1 MAKLTQH
8 HQPDLY
14 QPTVRAI
21 LSHGLVEIALI
32 NLSSCWVNSMVW
44 SVLVLARPLNILN
57 GDDTANLYITM
68 KPIVIAPK
76 GTLITCW
83 SAKSSPWR
91 HLKGKDQ

>member
-32 NLSSCWVNSMVW
+32 NL
-44 SVLVLARPLNILN
+44 
-57 GDDTANLYITM
+57 
-68 KPIVIAPK
+68 IAQPEFML
-76 GTLITCW
+76 G
-83 SAKSSPWR
+83 
-91 HLKGKDQ
+91 